1 MESIN
6 LCRDVLV
13 TTARDRYQQWN
24 NIVDTIK
31 YILRDIFEEVNETY
45 PKDVSKNVEWVLL
58 NYLVEKEYE
67 DLYPNGYYQKWIKWY
82 FAGHHICGWQGEFPD
97 GKLIIYLV
105 TCRPFLTPIQTYF
118 VRVRTGRVP
127 VCQTV
132 RGSNHKKLLQIGGS
146 KEVDAWAGLRRVFS
160 LMKIRLVT

>member
-1 MESIN
+1 MNITELKASTLAAAEEIKVIELFKHCGELVADENVIQVHSWDETVAAAQSKDWGYANMESIN

-13 TTARDRYQQWN
+13 TTARERYQQWN

-31 YILRDIFEEVNETY
+31 YILRDTFEEVNETY

-97 GKLIIYLV
+97 GKLIIY
-105 TCRPFLTPIQTYF
+105 
-118 VRVRTGRVP
+118 
-127 VCQTV
+127 
-132 RGSNHKKLLQIGGS
+132 
-146 KEVDAWAGLRRVFS
+146 
-160 LMKIRLVT
+160 

>member
-1 MESIN
+1 MNITELKASTLAAAEEIKVIELFKHCGELVADENVIQVLSWDGAIAAAQSKDWGYANMESIN

-13 TTARDRYQQWN
+13 TTARERYQQWN

-67 DLYPNGYYQKWIKWY
+67 DLYPNGYYQEWIKWY
-82 FAGHHICGWQGEFPD
+82 FAGHHICGWRGEFPD
-97 GKLIIYLV
+97 GKLIIY
-105 TCRPFLTPIQTYF
+105 
-118 VRVRTGRVP
+118 
-127 VCQTV
+127 
-132 RGSNHKKLLQIGGS
+132 
-146 KEVDAWAGLRRVFS
+146 
-160 LMKIRLVT
+160 

>member
-13 TTARDRYQQWN
+13 TTARGRYQQWN
-24 NIVDTIK
+24 SIVDTIK
-31 YILRDIFEEVNETY
+31 YILRDTFEEVNETY

-97 GKLIIYLV
+97 GKLIIY
-105 TCRPFLTPIQTYF
+105 
-118 VRVRTGRVP
+118 
-127 VCQTV
+127 
-132 RGSNHKKLLQIGGS
+132 
-146 KEVDAWAGLRRVFS
+146 
-160 LMKIRLVT
+160 

>member
-1 MESIN
+1 MNITELKASTLAAAEEIKVIELFKHCGELVADENVIQVHSWDETVAAAQSKDWGYANMESIN

-13 TTARDRYQQWN
+13 TTARERYQQWN

-31 YILRDIFEEVNETY
+31 YILRDTFEEVNETY

-82 FAGHHICGWQGEFPD
+82 FAGHHICGWRGEFPD
-97 GKLIIYLV
+97 GKLIVY
-105 TCRPFLTPIQTYF
+105 
-118 VRVRTGRVP
+118 
-127 VCQTV
+127 
-132 RGSNHKKLLQIGGS
+132 
-146 KEVDAWAGLRRVFS
+146 
-160 LMKIRLVT
+160 

>member
-105 TCRPFLTPIQTYF
+105 TCRPFSYSNSAVSSGCELGECRS
-118 VRVRTGRVP
+118 VRQFADPT
-127 VCQTV
+127 T
-132 RGSNHKKLLQIGGS
+132 RGSY
-146 KEVDAWAGLRRVFS
+146 
-160 LMKIRLVT
+160 RLVAIRRSTHGLDYGVYFH